1 MKKIIKKTINFQI
14 EVFIRFLH
22 SFRLGRYLIEIIEKK
37 IKMIKCDVNYNGN
50 LYRFYT
56 PNRLNFFRAKTFLS
70 KEPET
75 IDWIKTF
82 KDESIFWDIGAN
94 VGLYTCFASKEKK
107 VTTYAFEPSLFNLEI
122 LAKNIYLNDL
132 SEKVIIIPLSLT
144 DKLKLSNFN
153 MSNTDE
159 GGSMSTFSENYTH
172 TGKSFNINFR
182 YKTLGV
188 SGDDLVKKL
197 NLENPHYIK
206 IDVDG
211 IEHLILKG
219 FGEVLE
225 HARSILIEV
234 NDNFELQRKNVYEI
248 LKNKGFILENKKQS
262 EMIASSEY
270 NSNVYN
276 QIWNK
281 KN

>member
-1 MKKIIKKTINFQI
+1 MKKIIKKIINFLI
-14 EVFIRFLH
+14 DVFIRFLY
-22 SFRLGRYLIEIIEKK
+22 SFRFGRYLIEIIQKK
-37 IKMIKCDVNYNGN
+37 IKMIKCDVSYNGN
-50 LYRFYT
+50 LYKFYT
-56 PNRLNFFRAKTFLS
+56 PNRLNFFRAKTFLT

-75 IDWIKTF
+75 INWIKTF
-82 KDESIFWDIGAN
+82 KDDSIFWDVGAN

-132 SEKVIIIPLSLT
+132 SEKAIIIPLSLT

-172 TGKSFNINFR
+172 TGKSLNINFR

-188 SGDDLVKKL
+188 SGDDLIKKL
-197 NLENPHYIK
+197 NLEYPHYIK

-225 HARSILIEV
+225 NARSVLIEV
-234 NDNFELQRKNVYEI
+234 NDNFELQKKNVYET

-262 EMIASSEY
+262 EMIASSKL

-276 QIWNK
+276 QIWYK
-281 KN
+281 K